1 LEHQASGDG
10 EDRFARCAM
19 KRCRFCEQ
27 DKIALAKA
35 HVIPRSFFKRV
46 RGEAKY
52 STELRASEK
61 AVTEKFQQAGHYDC
75 EILCEDCERKFTP
88 YDTHGFS
95 VFTKVFENQNIY
107 RDPHGFECAYLLPN
121 VDFRLLKL
129 FVLSV
134 LWRASVSRLR
144 FYRNVDLGQRHEH
157 KIKSLIASGTIEHAD
172 DYQFVCSHQKD
183 HPYPKVILEPLK
195 GRIESEGVNYVKF
208 YLPDVQIV
216 VKVDK
221 RPLPDF
227 FRRIV
232 VTPKPPHYM
241 VLFPYKGSDEA
252 AYFEGMKATIRAA
265 NGAANGTP
273 KGKGRS

>member
-1 LEHQASGDG
+1 LEHHASGDG
-10 EDRFARCAM
+10 EGRSARGAM

-27 DKIALAKA
+27 DKVALAKA

-46 RGEAKY
+46 RGKAKY
-52 STELRASEK
+52 STELRASKK

-107 RDPHGFECAYLLPN
+107 RDPNGFECAYLLPN

-134 LWRASVSRLR
+134 LWRASVSRLH
-144 FYRNVDLGQRHEH
+144 FYRNVDLGQRHED
-157 KIKSLIASGTIEHAD
+157 KIKSLIASDTIEHAD
-172 DYQFVCSHQKD
+172 DYQLVSSHQKG
-183 HPYPKVILEPLK
+183 HPYPKVILEPWK
-195 GRIESEGVNYVKF
+195 RRVEHVNYVQF
-208 YLPDVQIV
+208 YLPDVQIL

-227 FRRIV
+227 LRKIM

-252 AYFEGMKATIRAA
+252 AYFEGMKAAIREHKL
-265 NGAANGTP
+265 GS
-273 KGKGRS
+273 KGKGRGNP